1 MPLSGADYAS
11 AQKTVPFFACPP
23 YVTPMAKL
31 ILLLV
36 LGFFLWYGWRRL
48 LELKKL
54 PAAQRKSA
62 LLRGGFIALFV
73 VTVGLV
79 VTGRAHWITAAVA
92 GLLPL
97 TQKLVHV
104 AIRAFPLLQF
114 WQRATGASLAPK
126 IKTAALEISISL
138 ANGNIDGKIL
148 QGEHAGQPLSALNR
162 VQLEQV
168 LATWRGADRESTLLL
183 NAYMAR
189 RFAGTQSNGE
199 RQPPPPA
206 SHLNIDEA
214 RQILGVQDTATR
226 EEIIKAHKRLIQK
239 LHPDR
244 GGNDYLAA
252 KVNAAKDLLTG

>member
-1 MPLSGADYAS
+1 
-11 AQKTVPFFACPP
+11 
-23 YVTPMAKL
+23 MAKL

-36 LGFFLWYGWRRL
+36 LGFIVWYGWRRL
-48 LELKKL
+48 LELKQL

-62 LLRGGFIALFV
+62 LLRGAFIALFV

-104 AIRAFPLLQF
+104 ALRAFPLLQF
-114 WQRATGASLAPK
+114 WQRTTGAQLGPK
-126 IKTAALEISISL
+126 IKTAALEITVNL
-138 ANGNIDGKIL
+138 ATGNIDGKIL

-189 RFAGTQSNGE
+189 RFAGTQSDTE

>member
-1 MPLSGADYAS
+1 MVS
-11 AQKTVPFFACPP
+11 FFAWPP

-36 LGFFLWYGWRRL
+36 LGFILWYGWRRL
-48 LELKKL
+48 LELRKL

-62 LLRGGFIALFV
+62 LLRSAFIALFV

-79 VTGRAHWITAAVA
+79 VTGRAHWITAALA

-97 TQKLVHV
+97 TQKLVH
-104 AIRAFPLLQF
+104 IGLRAFPLLQI
-114 WQRATGASLAPK
+114 WQRATGTPLAPK
-126 IKTAALEISISL
+126 IKTAALEISINL
-138 ANGNIDGKIL
+138 TTGDIDGKIL
-148 QGEHAGQPLSALNR
+148 RGDHVGQPLSILNR
-162 VQLEQV
+162 AQLEQV
-168 LATWRGADRESTLLL
+168 VATWRGEDRESALLL

-189 RFAGTQSNGE
+189 RFGRTQSQTD
-199 RQPPPPA
+199 RQPPPPTTQ
-206 SHLNIDEA
+206 LNIDEA
-214 RQILGVQDTATR
+214 RQILGVADTATR

>member
-1 MPLSGADYAS
+1 
-11 AQKTVPFFACPP
+11 
-23 YVTPMAKL
+23 MAKL

-36 LGFFLWYGWRRL
+36 FGFILWYGWRRL
-48 LELKKL
+48 QELGKL

-62 LLRGGFIALFV
+62 LLRGAFIALFV

-79 VTGRAHWITAAVA
+79 VTGRAHWIAAAVA

-97 TQKLVHV
+97 TQKLVHI
-104 AIRAFPLLQF
+104 ALRAFPLLQF
-114 WQRATGASLAPK
+114 WQRATGAPLAPK
-126 IKTAALEISISL
+126 IKTTALEISINL
-138 ANGNIDGKIL
+138 ATGSIDGKIL
-148 QGEHAGQPLSALNR
+148 QGEHAGQPLSALDR
-162 VQLEQV
+162 AQLEQV
-168 LATWRGADRESTLLL
+168 LATWRGEDRESALLL
-183 NAYMAR
+183 NAYLAR
-189 RFAGTQSNGE
+189 RFAGSQSHAE

-206 SHLNIDEA
+206 GQLNIDEA

>member
-1 MPLSGADYAS
+1 
-11 AQKTVPFFACPP
+11 
-23 YVTPMAKL
+23 MAKL

-36 LGFFLWYGWRRL
+36 LGFIAWYGWRRL

-62 LLRGGFIALFV
+62 LLRGAFIALFV

-79 VTGRAHWITAAVA
+79 VTGRAHWITAAIA

-97 TQKLVHV
+97 TQKLAHV
-104 AIRAFPLLQF
+104 ALRAFPLLQF
-114 WQRATGASLAPK
+114 WQRTTGARLGPK
-126 IKTAALEISISL
+126 IKTAALEITVNL
-138 ANGNIDGKIL
+138 ATGGVDGKIL
-148 QGEHAGQPLSALNR
+148 QGEYADQLLSALNR
-162 VQLEQV
+162 TQLEQV
-168 LATWRGADRESTLLL
+168 LTTWRGEDRESALLL

-189 RFAGTQSNGE
+189 RFAGTQSDAGQ
-199 RQPPPPA
+199 QPPPPA
-206 SHLNIDEA
+206 SQLNIDEA
-214 RQILGVQDTATR
+214 RQILGVQDTASR

-252 KVNAAKDLLTG
+252 KVNAAKDLLVG